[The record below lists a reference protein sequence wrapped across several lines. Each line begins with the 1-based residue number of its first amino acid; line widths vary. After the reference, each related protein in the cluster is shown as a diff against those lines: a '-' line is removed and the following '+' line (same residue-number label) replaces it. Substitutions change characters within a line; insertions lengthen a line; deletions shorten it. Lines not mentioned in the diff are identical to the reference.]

1 MAKGTASRDRLSELP
16 DDLLIRI
23 LSFAPI
29 KQAASSTL
37 LSRRW
42 RLQPLWLETG
52 TVNIDLTSDEFLDR
66 TFHRGWGEAG
76 PSTWE
81 DEGDARAALRR
92 RRHGLKK
99 LTVTVTADRD
109 HDDGYV
115 FGCVRRDF
123 SRYLN
128 PDQFRGTCVGLLRHV
143 EELRLECQ
151 VASGSLP
158 SPPRY
163 KYAAD
168 PGVEYDLY
176 LGMLPCEDFRV
187 LDIAGCCLKVTTTE
201 WLWDW
206 IAYPC
211 LTTLRLRRCTVRL
224 CDLQKVILAAPR
236 LAELRLESVTFS
248 DRPPLSGFIYSGFIF
263 DEHIHLHCP
272 AVTSFTMVNCHIDG
286 RTFELDA
293 PSLICFRCAQVPSLY
308 FSVSLKSAAPC
319 LAQVDL
325 GSISGTATLGPL
337 LTTMCHI
344 SILKLTVYSIVGD
357 IKFGYFPLFP
367 NFKHLVIEEL
377 CGFAMDG
384 GLSAAATAVG
394 DMLCRCPEI
403 RELRI
408 RFSWLE
414 YLNESADDHLGA
426 DLMAYLKSSACGLQE
441 SDYCKVSESDTPA
454 TGSTQ
459 NFCSSWQNSLRKVV
473 IQFQKGKLTCSQVQ
487 LVKFLAEKAAVLEE
501 FDIEGGNQDGTD
513 HINSKIATWRTHSA
527 GACAGEVV
535 IASAAVLP
543 PPAEDTRWDRA
554 WYKYNCDFPVLGKG
568 PPWIWDGTGYKL
580 HFPILPRRQHRPT
593 SDRGY

>member
-1 MAKGTASRDRLSELP
+1 MVHTASFHPPTIGTSTAPDLP
-16 DDLLIRI
+16 VL
-23 LSFAPI
+23 APSSDASLGGYSCAHSL
-29 KQAASSTL
+29 KSRRQARQLMRHRAVAWRQKARNSSSTKNPSTQL
-37 LSRRW
+37 LGQGPS
-42 RLQPLWLETG
+42 T
-52 TVNIDLTSDEFLDR
+52 
-66 TFHRGWGEAG
+66 RGWGEAG

-99 LTVTVTADRD
+99 LAVTVTADRD

-151 VASGSLP
+151 VASGS

-224 CDLQKVILAAPR
+224 CDLQNVILAAPR
-236 LAELRLESVTFS
+236 LAELHLESVTFP
-248 DRPPLSGFIYSGFIF
+248 DRPSLSGFIF
-263 DEHIHLHCP
+263 DEHINLHCP
-272 AVTSFTMVNCHIDG
+272 AVTSFTIVNCHIDG

-293 PSLICFRCAQVPSLY
+293 PSLICFRCAQ
-308 FSVSLKSAAPC
+308 
-319 LAQVDL
+319 
-325 GSISGTATLGPL
+325 
-337 LTTMCHI
+337 
-344 SILKLTVYSIVGD
+344 
-357 IKFGYFPLFP
+357 
-367 NFKHLVIEEL
+367 HLVIEEL

-394 DMLCRCPEI
+394 DMLCRCPAI
-403 RELRI
+403 RKLRI
-408 RFSWLE
+408 RFGWLE

-426 DLMAYLKSSACGLQE
+426 DLTAYLKSSACGLQE
-441 SDYCKVSESDTPA
+441 SDYCMVSESDTPA
-454 TGSTQ
+454 AGSTQ
-459 NFCSSWQNSLRKVV
+459 NFYSSWQNSLRKVV

-535 IASAAVLP
+535 VASAAVLP